1 MNTYLHI
8 RDIKKQLASCKRRI
22 FSLLVLC
29 SLTLGMVSCGP
40 SRTYWGVDQSY
51 PVGNGHV
58 YYGAYGGDDY
68 GPYHH
73 HHKYDKKRY
82 KKYKKYKKE
91 REKYY
96 KKQYKKYKK
105 QQKHHHKHHHH
116 HHDD

>member
-1 MNTYLHI
+1 MKTHI
-8 RDIKKQLASCKRRI
+8 HINEGIKRLFSRSKNRI
-22 FSLLVLC
+22 AILTILC
-29 SLTLGMVSCGP
+29 SVTIGLISCGP

-51 PVGNGHV
+51 PIGNGHV
-58 YYGAYGGDDY
+58 YYGAYGGD
-68 GPYHH
+68 GPHH

-82 KKYKKYKKE
+82 KKYKKYRKE

-105 QQKHHHKHHHH
+105 YRKHHH